1 MNFRWQKKSKEKK
14 VKAGSTAGLVAQQQ
28 DWWLNSRNGDSTEG
42 LVAQQKEWWLNSRT
56 GGTTEGMVAQKT
68 KQKNN

>member
-28 DWWLNSRNGDSTEG
+28 DWWFNRRNGGSTEG
-42 LVAQQKEWWLNSRT
+42 LVAQQKDWWLNRRN
-56 GGTTEGMVAQKT
+56 GGSKNKT
-68 KQKNN
+68 KKQLVK

>member
-28 DWWLNSRNGDSTEG
+28 EWWLNRRNGDSTEG
-42 LVAQQKEWWLNSRT
+42 LVAQQKEWWLKKQNK
-56 GGTTEGMVAQKT
+56 KT
-68 KQKNN
+68 IS